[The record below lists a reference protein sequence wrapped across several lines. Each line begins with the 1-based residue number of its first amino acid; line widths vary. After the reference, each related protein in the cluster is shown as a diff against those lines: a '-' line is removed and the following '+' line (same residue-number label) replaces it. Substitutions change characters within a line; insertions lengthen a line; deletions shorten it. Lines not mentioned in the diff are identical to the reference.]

1 MNRDESKSGETKK
14 AQDGALDGEAARLQ
28 WVKENA
34 YFRWVDDNRSHG
46 HHLRHW
52 YEAESAFT
60 EEGFAMSTSGNNP
73 ASMSKLVYVLP
84 RIRITGTA
92 FGQERFT
99 IAKANFL
106 PDEPKSWSEVL
117 QLPRP
122 DWLDIYRQFPY
133 LHSDEPPQPARGTLI
148 VSDDEDWLRKHIAR
162 LIAVTYFLG
171 LEESRWQVPADAFQ
185 YSSFKATATSHDLV
199 TLYTKSGGKTEDL
212 RSLQLLPPLEL
223 RAVPSSFRVNLR
235 DEKHAELIRRFDSNP
250 YDRLAAACYHL
261 FRSQFDNPVV
271 APSEQD
277 FAAYC
282 ACLEAALDVSG
293 PDYSKELSD
302 KLMGIYGKH
311 TAMERWIKGLYSERS
326 VFNHGIST
334 EPTLD
339 SPDDRV
345 RALAEFRQRS
355 LNWDVLRKLCLDVIL
370 EQLQDSLDAM
380 KRELARMWS
389 PVRTMLRK
397 LFFSEDIWG
406 DILKVF
412 TQAKSVEKI
421 RALAGKEHDDF
432 IELCCAYLNGHS
444 WQAMKGKAEPKKVFE
459 SLKAMAAVF
468 GECAKDKNDTA
479 GQSSAS
485 QLFEAAK
492 NGDAD
497 AVDLWARKH
506 AGWDKEYSASNLEE
520 AARAVAVHT
529 TMFFI
534 YRK

>member
-1 MNRDESKSGETKK
+1 
-14 AQDGALDGEAARLQ
+14 
-28 WVKENA
+28 
-34 YFRWVDDNRSHG
+34 
-46 HHLRHW
+46 
-52 YEAESAFT
+52 
-60 EEGFAMSTSGNNP
+60 MSTSGNNP

-92 FGQERFT
+92 FGHVRFI

-122 DWLDIYRQFPY
+122 DWLDIYCQFPN
-133 LHSDEPPQPARGTLI
+133 LHADEPPQPARGTLI

-185 YSSFKATATSHDLV
+185 YSSFKATATPHDLV

-223 RAVPSSFRVNLR
+223 RAVPSTFRVNLR

-293 PDYSKELSD
+293 PEYSKELSD

-311 TAMERWIKGLYSERS
+311 TAM
-326 VFNHGIST
+326 
-334 EPTLD
+334 
-339 SPDDRV
+339 
-345 RALAEFRQRS
+345 
-355 LNWDVLRKLCLDVIL
+355 
-370 EQLQDSLDAM
+370 
-380 KRELARMWS
+380 
-389 PVRTMLRK
+389 
-397 LFFSEDIWG
+397 
-406 DILKVF
+406 
-412 TQAKSVEKI
+412 
-421 RALAGKEHDDF
+421 
-432 IELCCAYLNGHS
+432 NGHS

-497 AVDLWARKH
+497 AVDLWAREH
-506 AGWDKEYSASNLEE
+506 AGWDKE
-520 AARAVAVHT
+520 
-529 TMFFI
+529 
-534 YRK
+534 